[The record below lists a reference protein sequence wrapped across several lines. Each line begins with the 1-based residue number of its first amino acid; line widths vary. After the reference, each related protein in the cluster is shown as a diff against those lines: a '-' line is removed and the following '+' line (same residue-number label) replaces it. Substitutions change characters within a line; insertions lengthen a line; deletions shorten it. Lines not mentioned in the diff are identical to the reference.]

1 MKMEKRLNELE
12 RQKNSLLNEKLAI
25 ERRHVERAKMEAK
38 RQELEDAVQVSKPK
52 TFSPFATDNPANN
65 V

>member
-12 RQKNSLLNEKLAI
+12 RQKNALLNEKLAI

-38 RQELEDAVQVSKPK
+38 RQELEDAVQVSKP
-52 TFSPFATDNPANN
+52 
-65 V
+65 